1 MMDAQKNTSLKK
13 YVISKSQIR
22 NIKGGKQLKEFVNT
36 HLCEIER
43 KVSIL
48 TGGNGSGDW

>member
-1 MMDAQKNTSLKK
+1 MDTQKKISLKK
-13 YVISKSQIR
+13 FKISKDNLQ
-22 NIKGGKQLKEFVNT
+22 NIKGGKEKKEFVDT

-43 KVSIL
+43 KVSFL

>member
-1 MMDAQKNTSLKK
+1 MDTQKKTSLKK
-13 YVISKSQIR
+13 FQISKDKLQ
-22 NIKGGKQLKEFVNT
+22 NIKGGGIKKAFVDA

-43 KVSIL
+43 KVSFL

>member
-1 MMDAQKNTSLKK
+1 MDIQKNASLKK
-13 YVISKSQIR
+13 YVISKDKFQK
-22 NIKGGKQLKEFVNT
+22 IKGGAVRKEFVDA

-43 KVSIL
+43 KVSFL